1 MKRFAIAL
9 LPLALMGAA
18 QAQSAFGDT
27 AQVVST
33 TPIMDRVSAPRQECF
48 IEQVPTY
55 SQQAIVTEPVRYAP
69 TTTTA
74 SSGTSGAGAVLGAIV
89 GGVVGR
95 QFGNSSGG
103 RDRGTVAGAVVGGL
117 IGNGIESS
125 NNTASAQSPSY
136 AQGVQPATNYQSAPV
151 QTGTRPVERC
161 RTVSD
166 TREQISGYNVTY
178 RYGNQQYT
186 TRLPYDPGQ
195 TLRVR
200 VQVTPELTR

>member
-1 MKRFAIAL
+1 MKRFA
-9 LPLALMGAA
+9 LALIPAAFIGAA
-18 QAQSAFGDT
+18 HANYADV
-27 AQVVST
+27 AQVVSS

-55 SQQAIVTEPVRYAP
+55 SEPVRTTEPARYAP
-69 TTTTA
+69 STTA
-74 SSGTSGAGAVLGAIV
+74 SSGTSGAGAVLGAII
-89 GGVVGR
+89 GGVVGH

-125 NNTASAQSPSY
+125 NNTASVQSPSY
-136 AQGVQPATNYQSAPV
+136 AQGVQPAANYAPV

-161 RTVSD
+161 RTVND

-186 TRLPYDPGQ
+186 TRLNYNPGQ
-195 TLRVR
+195 TMRVR
-200 VQVTPELTR
+200 VQVTPEQTQ

>member
-1 MKRFAIAL
+1 MKRFA
-9 LPLALMGAA
+9 LALIPAAFIGAA
-18 QAQSAFGDT
+18 QANYADV
-27 AQVVST
+27 AQVVSS

-55 SQQAIVTEPVRYAP
+55 SEPVRTTEPARYAP
-69 TTTTA
+69 STTA
-74 SSGTSGAGAVLGAIV
+74 ASGTSGAGAVLGAII
-89 GGVVGR
+89 GGVVGH

-125 NNTASAQSPSY
+125 NNSASVQSPSY
-136 AQGVQPATNYQSAPV
+136 AQGVQPASNYNTAPV

-161 RTVSD
+161 RTVND

-186 TRLPYDPGQ
+186 TRLNYNPGQ
-195 TLRVR
+195 TMRVR
-200 VQVTPELTR
+200 VQVTPEQTQ